1 MENREL
7 RKEEPRELRTSNDF
21 YEDRDIA
28 DLRVDM
34 TPLDVPDEV
43 KKLLKR
49 RGLVYRWIRI
59 AVRGNETESA
69 SYVAA
74 RKRQGWEFLR
84 PEKFPFWEAPPQAT
98 SKSYGNIISVGD
110 VALMINSERNVNKLI
125 EMVNEKTSN
134 LERGIANQLGKL
146 QDKRMPIIDESH
158 STVTTGGGGRKVKF
172 EED

>member
-7 RKEEPRELRTSNDF
+7 RNEEPRELRPSNDF
-21 YEDRDIA
+21 YEDRDIT
-28 DLRVDM
+28 DLRVDI
-34 TPLDVPDEV
+34 TPLDVPEDV
-43 KKLLKR
+43 QKLLKR
-49 RGLVYRWIRI
+49 RDLVWRWIRI

-84 PEKFPFWEAPPQAT
+84 PEKFPFWEAPPQVA
-98 SKSYGNIISVGD
+98 SKSYGNLISVGD
-110 VALMINSERNVNKLI
+110 VALMINSKKNVDKL
-125 EMVNEKTSN
+125 EELNSEKTRN